1 MMALVGLVG
10 SCLFFSEV
18 IALVDVDEK
27 DMVGIVMQMLFCVWS
42 LLSEKAPWNR
52 FPRVWRAPNFA
63 ME

>member
-27 DMVGIVMQMLFCVWS
+27 DMVGIVIQMLFCVWS
-42 LLSEKAPWNR
+42 LLSEKSTLESVP
-52 FPRVWRAPNFA
+52 
-63 ME
+63 